1 MGAPEAAW
9 HANSGLF
16 IAGAV
21 LSANGVVINP
31 SAVTVAPSGTVL
43 GSVGLDISP
52 TLITVGAVDW
62 ARAALGF
69 SIAPSL
75 IKVRSDSLSVHAGV
89 R

>member
-1 MGAPEAAW
+1 M
-9 HANSGLF
+9 
-16 IAGAV
+16 

-31 SAVTVAPSGTVL
+31 SAVTVAPSGAVL

-52 TLITVGAVDW
+52 TLITVGAVDR

-75 IKVRSDSLSVHAGV
+75 IKVCSDSLSVHAHV
-89 R
+89 RWRAPGMPTLHCDKATYLL